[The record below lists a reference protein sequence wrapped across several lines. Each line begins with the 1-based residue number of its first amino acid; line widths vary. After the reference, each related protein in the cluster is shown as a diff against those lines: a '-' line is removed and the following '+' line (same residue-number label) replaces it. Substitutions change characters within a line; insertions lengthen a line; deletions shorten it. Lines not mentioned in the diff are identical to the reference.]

1 MNINWEIVNR
11 ALNKIGEEPIL
22 EEEKKEKTSTR
33 IRLVYD
39 FYLSTI
45 LETLHNTAWT
55 SQIKRTKLICAEVEN
70 LTDYENVYILPIDC
84 AKPIALKDN
93 SEYKVEGNFLYTNS
107 EENILIYVS
116 NSKKIPIINDEETD
130 TETDIELTENEEN
143 TEEIIE
149 EDYPEYN
156 EMIFDPLLSEY
167 IETKLA
173 AKMALKIT
181 GNNDIYQL
189 LYQEA
194 VIIENRAIKA
204 SMAHGASK
212 DKGNRY
218 WNDILG
224 LPNYQ

>member
-116 NSKKIPIINDEETD
+116 NSKKIPIDNDEE
-130 TETDIELTENEEN
+130 N
-143 TEEIIE
+143 IE

-181 GNNDIYQL
+181 GNNNIYQL

-194 VIIENRAIKA
+194 AIIENRAIKA

>member
-116 NSKKIPIINDEETD
+116 NSKKIPGVNDEK
-130 TETDIELTENEEN
+130 N
-143 TEEIIE
+143 IE
-149 EDYPEYN
+149 EDYSEYN
-156 EMIFDPLLSEY
+156 EMNFDPLLSEY

-181 GNNDIYQL
+181 GDNSIYQL

-194 VIIENRAIKA
+194 AIIENRAIKA

-218 WNDILG
+218 WSNILG